1 MIKNI
6 FTVFIL
12 ILYRWHAGGSREF
25 FCEDCDISICCWSVK
40 NQNVFH
46 PWWRVFR
53 FGMWPEPS
61 FLFIPLN
68 ININVL
74 KCMLVPYLHFYIIFL
89 QATATYPDGNRVPNL
104 KFTATVTIDGSSEQ
118 ILQNDGWGNEMGDV
132 AMSFQVPPQAK
143 SLAIT
148 VRFMCLQYW
157 PIVIKDRSC
166 QLF

>member
-1 MIKNI
+1 
-6 FTVFIL
+6 
-12 ILYRWHAGGSREF
+12 
-25 FCEDCDISICCWSVK
+25 
-40 NQNVFH
+40 
-46 PWWRVFR
+46 
-53 FGMWPEPS
+53 MWPEPS

-74 KCMLVPYLHFYIIFL
+74 KCMLVPYLHFCIIFL

-132 AMSFQVPPQAK
+132 AMSFQVPLQAK

-148 VRFMCLQYW
+148 VRFMCLQY
-157 PIVIKDRSC
+157 
-166 QLF
+166 